1 MSWSRLSFE
10 DLGTRILSSVVL
22 AAIGLT
28 SLWMGGLVFAGVLSI
43 AAAVISWE
51 IAAMHWPD
59 SGRAYAFLAGGA
71 AGAALF
77 SLLVPGLLWIGTP
90 FWVAAI
96 AIVLTKPSPHA
107 VAAAL
112 AVVVAGFLGL
122 ATIRSECGLMLAS
135 LVVMVVI
142 ATDTGG
148 YIVGR
153 LVRGPKFW
161 PAVSPNKTWSGVVGG
176 WFLAVGVGMVY
187 WMSGLTMI
195 SALLLAIVLSASSQ
209 IGDLAESAMKRR
221 AGAKDGG
228 RLIPGHGGLIDRFDG
243 LVVACCCGW
252 LMCSGGM
259 LPRLVAV

>member
-1 MSWSRLSFE
+1 MPWSRLSFE
-10 DLGTRILSSVVL
+10 DLGLRILSSVVL

-28 SLWMGGLVFAGVLSI
+28 SLWMGGLAFAAVLSI
-43 AAAVISWE
+43 AAAIISWE
-51 IAAMHWPD
+51 ITAMHWPD
-59 SGRAYAFLAGGA
+59 SGRAHAFLAGGS
-71 AGAALF
+71 AGAVLF
-77 SLLVPGLLWIGTP
+77 SLLVPGLLWIGIP
-90 FWVAAI
+90 FWIVAI

-112 AVVVAGFLGL
+112 AVVVAGFFGL
-122 ATIRSECGLMLAS
+122 ATIRAECGLMLAS

-148 YIVGR
+148 YMVGR
-153 LVRGPKFW
+153 LVGGPRFW
-161 PAVSPNKTWSGVVGG
+161 PAVSPNKTWSGVFGG

-195 SALLLAIVLSASSQ
+195 NALLLAIVLSALSQ

-243 LVVACCCGW
+243 LVVACCFGW

-259 LPRLVAV
+259 LTRIAAA

>member
-10 DLGTRILSSVVL
+10 DLGIRILSSVVL

-28 SLWMGGLVFAGVLSI
+28 SLWMGGLAFAAVLSI
-43 AAAVISWE
+43 AAAIISWE

-59 SGRAYAFLAGGA
+59 SGRAHAFLAGGS
-71 AGAALF
+71 AGAVLF
-77 SLLVPGLLWIGTP
+77 SLLVPGLLWIGIP
-90 FWVAAI
+90 FWIVAI

-112 AVVVAGFLGL
+112 AVVVAGFFGL
-122 ATIRSECGLMLAS
+122 ATIRAECGLMLAS

-148 YIVGR
+148 YMAGR
-153 LVRGPKFW
+153 LVGGPRFW
-161 PAVSPNKTWSGVVGG
+161 PAVSPNKTWSGVFGG

-195 SALLLAIVLSASSQ
+195 NALLLAIVLSALSQ

-243 LVVACCCGW
+243 LVVACCFGW

-259 LPRLVAV
+259 LTRIAAA